1 MFNSKPR
8 LGGLLAPPPKKKLY
22 VFWGVRFFILIYQAI
37 TVLCLTCEVS
47 PQYGGGLM
55 AYFIHVFC
63 G

>member
-8 LGGLLAPPPKKKLY
+8 FGGLLAPPQKKLY

-47 PQYGGGLM
+47 PQYGGG
-55 AYFIHVFC
+55 
-63 G
+63 